1 MDLTSIRNHSL
12 IIQGYTG
19 IRSRLQTAAE
29 SSKFRQLF
37 QSVVTPSDEE
47 KAKTTARPS
56 VEVGAGRGAKPEADD
71 AGTFQSLLYQSV
83 RKSQR
88 IVLGSRLYRWLSE
101 DPEPEVIV
109 IDLRKTRTVGPV
121 LRYLDWIAA
130 AIGQAASHSA
140 IVRGLRWFQS
150 RFRS

>member
-1 MDLTSIRNHSL
+1 MDLSSIRNHSL

-19 IRSRLQTAAE
+19 IRSILQAAAE

-37 QSVVTPSDEE
+37 QSVVMPSDEE
-47 KAKTTARPS
+47 KTKTTARSS
-56 VEVGAGRGAKPEADD
+56 VEVSAEREAKTDADN

>member
-1 MDLTSIRNHSL
+1 MDLTSIRNRSR
-12 IIQGYTG
+12 IIQRYTR
-19 IRSRLQTAAE
+19 IRSILRAAAE

-37 QSVVTPSDEE
+37 QSVLTPADEE
-47 KAKTTARPS
+47 ETKTTARPS
-56 VEVGAGRGAKPEADD
+56 VEVSAEREAKADAD
-71 AGTFQSLLYQSV
+71 NAGTFQLLLYQSV

-140 IVRGLRWFQS
+140 IVRGLQWFQS